1 MSTIFRM
8 RPDEELTLDKLSDF
22 ISEAK
27 AANGKRFQKL
37 KAAYR
42 SKYAIL
48 TQKSKPNYKPDNRLV
63 VNFGKYIVDTFNGFF
78 IGNPIKTTA
87 DDRKVSQL
95 VELIESYNDQDD
107 NNAELAKLTSIYGRA
122 YEMYFVDDDGN
133 IGITYLDPM
142 QAFMIYD
149 DGILEKPLF
158 FVHWYRDSDDV
169 ERGSVADGER
179 VFYFSRDDGN
189 YRWTGEERI
198 HGFKGVPAT
207 EFIENDERV
216 GIFEPCMTLID
227 AYNKALSEKANDVD
241 YFADAYMKILG
252 SKMDAEDK
260 LDLRNQ
266 RIINLE
272 SPPDTNL
279 VVEFMEKP
287 SADGTQENLLN
298 KIERLIY
305 QISMVPNIND
315 EKFGTSSGI
324 AMQYKLLN
332 TSNLF
337 KAKQRKF
344 ESGMNRRWKII
355 FSNALLHSQVSPD
368 DWALLR
374 YRFTPNIPANA
385 LEEAQTAAQLSGIVS
400 RRTQL
405 ETLSLVNNVDQELER
420 IEEEE
425 RVDLIAFDSHGRE
438 DADVEE
444 VNG

>member
-1 MSTIFRM
+1 M
-8 RPDEELTLDKLSDF
+8 
-22 ISEAK
+22 
-27 AANGKRFQKL
+27 
-37 KAAYR
+37 
-42 SKYAIL
+42 
-48 TQKSKPNYKPDNRLV
+48 
-63 VNFGKYIVDTFNGFF
+63 
-78 IGNPIKTTA
+78 
-87 DDRKVSQL
+87 
-95 VELIESYNDQDD
+95 ELIESYNDQDD

-158 FVHWYRDSDDV
+158 FVHWYMDSDDV
-169 ERGSVADGER
+169 ERGSVSDGER
-179 VFYFSRDDGN
+179 VFYFSRDHGN

-374 YRFTPNIPANA
+374 YRFTPNVPANA

-425 RVDLIAFDSHGRE
+425 RVDLITFDSHSGE
-438 DADVEE
+438 EADDEE
-444 VNG
+444 ING